1 MHIGDERI
9 ATSQGGGVVD
19 VTGGAVRPVQDPN
32 RGQYKNEQ
40 QALGAVA
47 QALATVQD
55 QVDDAKT
62 LEKDNQAVEA
72 INNELTNFES
82 LKGQAAINAKDE
94 YSKKIETIKTDLS
107 QGLDNNMQ
115 RQMLEKVLSRRLA
128 MANGRIGKHYA
139 QQSSVYKAGQ
149 LKARADNTVNE
160 AVSHLNTYGK
170 PGGAYNQSKIHLL
183 TTVDE
188 IAEVGGLGPE
198 QKAVLK
204 RTATT
209 GLHTLSIKKLV
220 SESNGQGAKA
230 YLEDNRNEIDEKVI
244 PQLNQLVEE
253 EFFKDETLNISKEVQ
268 GKFPGIGAQIDE
280 IDRRRTTSGDD
291 KISDKLYASLRSNL
305 ISTHNFNKARRAE
318 WNNSVVRTA
327 TRWADD
333 NRDKSLAEMPTDL
346 VMSLKNTGKYSS
358 MARYMK
364 TGRHVTD
371 DPGVFVDIINSD
383 VLKGM
388 TEEQFEDNFRTK
400 LSAKDYDYANKL
412 RHDINTDKNSSQL
425 VSTKEVIK
433 QTAIDLDIIP
443 AKGSLSEGEKR
454 NMYDFTTT
462 IQGLVQSYEDDELG
476 GKRKANNK
484 EVEQIISDEL
494 TRKAKVGG
502 FFGMWKTEVP
512 VISIPLDEQ
521 EHATIELE
529 SGEEITL
536 KELAAVKEQII
547 KYGGTDTEDPKV
559 ISEVYGIMAGHR
571 GGIIPAAQ
579 GSEVNPYEQN
589 RGITDIP
596 SGDLPKVL
604 QALGNGATQKELY
617 DYWEENKGVLW
628 D

>member
-198 QKAVLK
+198 QTAVLK

-209 GLHTLSIKKLV
+209 GLHTLAIKKLV
-220 SESNGQGAKA
+220 TEENPKEAKR
-230 YLEDNRNEIDEKVI
+230 YLDENKHEIDEKQM
-244 PQLNQLVEE
+244 PSLKQLVET
-253 EFFKDETLNISKEVQ
+253 ETLKDKTIEESRKIQ
-268 GKFPGIGAQIDE
+268 GKIPNYWDQIVEAERKRKDGKLSDALYSSVMVHLKKSHTLRKEKRNDE
-280 IDRRRTTSGDD
+280 
-291 KISDKLYASLRSNL
+291 K
-305 ISTHNFNKARRAE
+305 
-318 WNNSVVRTA
+318 NSVVRA
-327 TRWADD
+327 AKRWADA
-333 NRDKSLAEMPTDL
+333 NRDKSISDMDSGLRNSVQAVGEMAWL
-346 VMSLKNTGKYSS
+346 GSYMENT
-358 MARYMK
+358 
-364 TGRHVTD
+364 RHVTLD
-371 DPGVFVDIINSD
+371 NNAYTELLGGEKLRNMSD
-383 VLKGM
+383 
-388 TEEQFEDNFRTK
+388 EQFEAEYRTK
-400 LSAKDYDYANKL
+400 LSDKHFNHANNLRIEINDEKNATRLLNRSKLLERTAAEIGLIPKGGRKKSESENENYINFLDDIEGRIRDHEIEEYNDTKTATRKD
-412 RHDINTDKNSSQL
+412 
-425 VSTKEVIK
+425 VEG
-433 QTAIDLDIIP
+433 IISK
-443 AKGSLSEGEKR
+443 ALSE
-454 NMYDFTTT
+454 
-462 IQGLVQSYEDDELG
+462 
-476 GKRKANNK
+476 KAY
-484 EVEQIISDEL
+484 
-494 TRKAKVGG
+494 TGG
-502 FFGMWKTEVP
+502 FFGYWRDEVP
-512 VISIPLDEQ
+512 IISIPLDERGS
-521 EHATIELE
+521 ATVDLVN
-529 SGEEITL
+529 GQEITL
-536 KELAAVKEQII
+536 KELAAVKAAMIDLGYVNI
-547 KYGGTDTEDPKV
+547 DDPQT
-559 ISEVYGIMAGHR
+559 IADVYEIMQGKRPGIL
-571 GGIIPAAQ
+571 
-579 GSEVNPYEQN
+579 
-589 RGITDIP
+589 P
-596 SGDLPKVL
+596 SL
-604 QALGNGATQKELY
+604 QAGELDRPENGKTVVQTEWSENDATR
-617 DYWEENKGVLW
+617 
-628 D
+628 